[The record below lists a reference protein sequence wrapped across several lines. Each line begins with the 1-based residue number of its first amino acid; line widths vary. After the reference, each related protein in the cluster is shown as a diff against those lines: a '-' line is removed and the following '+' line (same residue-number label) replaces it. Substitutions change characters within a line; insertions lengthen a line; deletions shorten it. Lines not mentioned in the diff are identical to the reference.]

1 MSSYHD
7 GYNDKLGD
15 FYSET
20 GDLALEH
27 PPPSALH
34 QRVSL
39 HSQFKPRNDGQMHRV
54 SPNKA
59 RVYSVHAN
67 PDHSTDTDNLWSGSL
82 DVTFDLGVND
92 WDDFDDGN
100 LVDASEV
107 CYESQICNLMTDHDQ
122 PTNSAS
128 QCPAQTFEVLPQRIL
143 PMAVTPQ
150 TSQAKTPSVQRRFD
164 FFSRTDAALKENT
177 PVSRDHTED
186 ISNETSVF
194 LGMFDGLF

>member
-1 MSSYHD
+1 
-7 GYNDKLGD
+7 
-15 FYSET
+15 
-20 GDLALEH
+20 
-27 PPPSALH
+27 
-34 QRVSL
+34 
-39 HSQFKPRNDGQMHRV
+39 MHRV

-122 PTNSAS
+122 PTNSGLLDSFYSLIFYFYVFCMLNAKTSLMFFVVVFVLASAS
-128 QCPAQTFEVLPQRIL
+128 QCPAQTFEVLPQR
-143 PMAVTPQ
+143 
-150 TSQAKTPSVQRRFD
+150 
-164 FFSRTDAALKENT
+164 
-177 PVSRDHTED
+177 
-186 ISNETSVF
+186 
-194 LGMFDGLF
+194 